1 MRLLGLVIQSIL
13 AGGGD
18 TLQAFYVHAN
28 TEIT

>member
-1 MRLLGLVIQSIL
+1 MRLLGLVMQSIL
-13 AGGGD
+13 AGGD